1 MSGYAVNCTHF
12 VICAAVLH
20 TNAPCAVNKITFL
33 HKAYRVFYR
42 ATRCE
47 KNNKN
52 YSVCDIGSKNRISD
66 GAAGFWSIKKI
77 SALSILQLHICCT
90 PIWCTSSHLSPFWNS
105 IKNEIANSRVPCL
118 KVITSAL
125 LFKFVCSPRRCTIQ
139 NTPTILGTHKAIRNE
154 YCFLAG
160 KSDLLGRRFALL

>member
-47 KNNKN
+47 KNNKII
-52 YSVCDIGSKNRISD
+52 VFVISE
-66 GAAGFWSIKKI
+66 AK
-77 SALSILQLHICCT
+77 T
-90 PIWCTSSHLSPFWNS
+90 
-105 IKNEIANSRVPCL
+105 
-118 KVITSAL
+118 
-125 LFKFVCSPRRCTIQ
+125 
-139 NTPTILGTHKAIRNE
+139 E
-154 YCFLAG
+154 YLMGQPAFEV
-160 KSDLLGRRFALL
+160 